1 MFIFLSFIIGAAI
14 YAAIKYWLHKD
25 RTVRNAQE
33 LLQIDVI
40 IYSIFAIIIAL
51 IIIIFCTIIM
61 ISNRSLDNI
70 PWVLISILVII
81 VAVLFF
87 KENKI

>member
-1 MFIFLSFIIGAAI
+1 MFIFLSFIIGATI
-14 YAAIKYWLHKD
+14 YVGIKYWLHKD
-25 RTVRNAQE
+25 RPIRNAQE
-33 LLQIDVI
+33 LLQMDVI

-51 IIIIFCTIIM
+51 IIIIFCTVIM
-61 ISNRSLDNI
+61 ISNKSLDNI
-70 PWVLISILVII
+70 PWILVSILVII